1 MKNKRIKPLGT
12 TEGNSGVGAR
22 RSPEIEPGYTLVAD
36 WLTQQPGE
44 DTPFQLIMS
53 APACANMSAI
63 QHMKPHF
70 AVGGG
75 WHYEGHE
82 EVACEIFPSIYQ
94 YADQIPTHRS
104 GAFRFHFGQPD
115 GRRFS
120 VLMVATLHH
129 DADGGIIV
137 RCLARVPAAHVE
149 SWLAFNK
156 EMKRIDASALP
167 YRGKVYVIG
176 GNENTF
182 DTNISLND
190 VYLPQALK
198 DEIIFDIDAFYA
210 RGVSIY
216 QRLNIRPFRKLLLAG
231 VPGTGKTML
240 CSAIANWALEKG
252 MFVVYVSGSSSIFG
266 ARFWK
271 VFQALDL
278 AASSEARTIV
288 IVEELDAF
296 MNDDESKAELLNV
309 LDGMESPTNP
319 FGTVLISTTNH
330 PERIDERVMKRPGR
344 LDRVF
349 IIPEMEDRESTEH
362 MLRSYMGEHWEDEHR
377 ALIGQLLGKPG
388 AFIREVALYAL
399 TRAAYRNE
407 ERVTLESLQHSL
419 ELLNQQIEAKDDFL
433 TANRR
438 RIVGFSSILSGG

>member
-1 MKNKRIKPLGT
+1 MVI

-22 RSPEIEPGYTLVAD
+22 RSPEMEANYTAAAD
-36 WLTQQPGE
+36 WLTKQPGA
-44 DTPFQLIMS
+44 DTAFQLIIS
-53 APACANMSAI
+53 DPACANMSAI
-63 QHMKPHF
+63 RHMKPHF
-70 AVGGG
+70 EVGDG
-75 WHYEGHE
+75 WRYESYE
-82 EVACEIFPSIYQ
+82 ETPCEVFPTLYQ
-94 YADQIPTHRS
+94 YADQIPAHRT
-104 GAFRFHFGQPD
+104 GAFRFHFGQAD

-120 VLMVATLHH
+120 ILMVATLHH
-129 DADGGIIV
+129 DADGGVIM
-137 RCLARVPAAHVE
+137 RCLARVPADHVQH
-149 SWLAFNK
+149 WLAFNK

-176 GNENTF
+176 GNDNTF
-182 DTNISLND
+182 DTNVSLDD
-190 VYLPQALK
+190 VYLPQTLK
-198 DEIIFDIDAFYA
+198 DEILFDIDAFYA

-216 QRLNIRPFRKLLLAG
+216 QRLNIKPFRKLLLAG

-240 CSAIANWALEKG
+240 CGAIANWALKQG
-252 MFVVYVSGSSSIFG
+252 MFVVYVSGSSSIYG

-271 VFQALDL
+271 VYQALDL

-296 MNDDESKAELLNV
+296 MGDDESKAELLNV

-330 PERIDERVMKRPGR
+330 PEKIDDRVMKRPGR

-362 MLRSYMGEHWEDEHR
+362 MLRRYMGEHWQEEHR
-377 ALIGQLLGKPG
+377 ALVGQLLGKPG

-407 ERVTLESLQHSL
+407 EKVTLESLQHSL

-438 RIVGFSSILSGG
+438 RVVGFTSILSGN